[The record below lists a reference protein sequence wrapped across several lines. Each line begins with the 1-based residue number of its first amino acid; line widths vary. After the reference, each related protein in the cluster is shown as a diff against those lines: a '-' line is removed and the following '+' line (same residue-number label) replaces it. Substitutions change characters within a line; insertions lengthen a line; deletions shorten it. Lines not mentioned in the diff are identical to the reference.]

1 MDLQPDI
8 TEGIQIDVEK
18 EMAPDGL
25 QEAEGVTVATDDTA
39 VPSVLLPTE
48 SSRQGINIVIVLLLL
63 IAM

>member
-1 MDLQPDI
+1 MDFQPDI
-8 TEGIQIDVEK
+8 TEGIQIDFEK

-39 VPSVLLPTE
+39 APSVLLPKST
-48 SSRQGINIVIVLLLL
+48 RQELTIVIVLLLL